1 MTIDSGGDSAG
12 DSAGVPWEGR
22 AFHENPDAADDGS
35 APERVI
41 EAIRLF
47 RAHEVGVGE
56 VVQALHDA
64 RLLLPLLATRGDEGV
79 GAHGQVVDKTQ
90 DLALVT
96 AAGPDGRP
104 VLPAF
109 TSTETMRDWNAS
121 ARPIPIGVPRIAL
134 AVAAEGTPLIV
145 VDPGSPTQFVLRRP
159 SFRALATGGPWV
171 PCFEDAEVLAAFLSA
186 SSDEASLFAVQLA
199 PGDPDARLAGAE
211 LLVQLSVR
219 DGLEKDELD
228 AMVARL
234 GERWAADPLIADRVD
249 SIGVVVER
257 VQSGE

>member
-1 MTIDSGGDSAG
+1 MG

-22 AFHENPDAADDGS
+22 SFHENPDAADDGA

-41 EAIRLF
+41 EAIRRF
-47 RAHEVGVGE
+47 RAHEVGVAE
-56 VVQALHDA
+56 VVEALHHA

-79 GAHGQVVDKTQ
+79 GAHGQIVDKTQ
-90 DLALVT
+90 ELALVT

-109 TSTETMRDWNAS
+109 TSTDTMRDWNAT

-159 SFRALATGGPWV
+159 SFRALATGEPWV
-171 PCFEDAEVLAAFLSA
+171 PCFEDPAVLESFLNASA
-186 SSDEASLFAVQLA
+186 GERDLVAVQLA

-219 DGLEKDELD
+219 EGLEKSELD

-234 GERWAADPLIADRVD
+234 GERWAAEELISDRVD

-257 VQSGE
+257 V

>member
-1 MTIDSGGDSAG
+1 MGDGTG

-22 AFHENPDAADDGS
+22 SFHENADSSDDGS

-41 EAIRLF
+41 EAIRRL
-47 RAHEVGVGE
+47 RAHEVGVAD
-56 VVQALHDA
+56 VVDALHDA
-64 RLLLPLLATRGDEGV
+64 RLLLPLLATRGDEGI
-79 GAHGQVVDKTQ
+79 GAHGQLVDKTQ
-90 DLALVT
+90 ELALVT
-96 AAGPDGRP
+96 TAGPDGRS

-109 TSTETMRDWNAS
+109 TSTETMRQWNPA

-134 AVAAEGTPLIV
+134 AVATEGTPLVV

-159 SFRALATGGPWV
+159 SFRALATGDRWV
-171 PCFEDAEVLAAFLSA
+171 PCFEDPAVLEAFLE
-186 SSDEASLFAVQLA
+186 SSSGEPALVAMQLA

-219 DGLEKDELD
+219 DGLEKSELD

-234 GERWAADPLIADRVD
+234 GERWAADALIADRVD
-249 SIGVVVER
+249 SIAVVVER

>member
-1 MTIDSGGDSAG
+1 MS

-22 AFHENPDAADDGS
+22 SFHENPDAADDGA

-41 EAIRLF
+41 EAIRRF
-47 RAHEVGVGE
+47 RAHEVGVAE
-56 VVQALHDA
+56 VVEALHHA

-79 GAHGQVVDKTQ
+79 GAHGQTVDKTQ
-90 DLALVT
+90 ELALVT

-109 TSTETMRDWNAS
+109 TSTETMRDWNAT

-159 SFRALATGGPWV
+159 SFRALATGEPWV
-171 PCFEDAEVLAAFLSA
+171 PCFEDPAVLESFLNASA
-186 SSDEASLFAVQLA
+186 GERDLVAVQLA

-219 DGLEKDELD
+219 EGLEKSELD

-234 GERWAADPLIADRVD
+234 GERWAAEGLISDRVD

-257 VQSGE
+257 V

>member
-1 MTIDSGGDSAG
+1 MSREA

-22 AFHENPDAADDGS
+22 SFHENPDAADDGG

-41 EAIRLF
+41 EAIRRF
-47 RAHEVGVGE
+47 RSREVGVAE
-56 VVQALHDA
+56 VVAALHES

-90 DLALVT
+90 ELALVT

-109 TSTETMRDWNAS
+109 TSTATMRDWNAA

-159 SFRALATGGPWV
+159 SFRALATGEPWI
-171 PCFEDAEVLAAFLSA
+171 PCFEDPAVLDAFLASSSGESSLAAM
-186 SSDEASLFAVQLA
+186 QLA

-211 LLVQLSVR
+211 LLVQLSIR
-219 DGLEKDELD
+219 DGLAKDELD

-234 GERWAADPLIADRVD
+234 GERWAADELIADRVD
-249 SIGVVVER
+249 SIGVVVEA
-257 VQSGE
+257 VG

>member
-1 MTIDSGGDSAG
+1 MGG
-12 DSAGVPWEGR
+12 DSAGVPWAGR
-22 AFHENPDAADDGS
+22 SFRDNPDAADDGT

-41 EAIRLF
+41 EAIRRF
-47 RAHEVGVGE
+47 RAHEVGVAE
-56 VVQALHDA
+56 VVEALHDA
-64 RLLLPLLATRGDEGV
+64 RLLLPLLASRGDEGI

-90 DLALVT
+90 ELALVT

-104 VLPAF
+104 CLPAF

-134 AVAAEGTPLIV
+134 AAAGEGTPLIV
-145 VDPGSPTQFVLRRP
+145 IDPGSPTQFVLRRP
-159 SFRALATGGPWV
+159 SFRALATGEPWV
-171 PCFEDAEVLAAFLSA
+171 PCFEDPDVLAAFLAA
-186 SSDEASLFAVQLA
+186 SSDEEFLVAVQLA

-219 DGLEKDELD
+219 DGLAKDELD
-228 AMVARL
+228 AMLARL
-234 GERWAADPLIADRVD
+234 GERWAADQLIADRVD

-257 VQSGE
+257 VLTGE

>member
-1 MTIDSGGDSAG
+1 MGA

-22 AFHENPDAADDGS
+22 SFQDNPDAADDGS
-35 APERVI
+35 APERLI
-41 EAIRLF
+41 EAIRRF
-47 RAHEVGVGE
+47 RAHEVGVAE
-56 VVQALHDA
+56 VVGALHDS
-64 RLLLPLLATRGDEGV
+64 RLLLPLLATRGEEGV
-79 GAHGQVVDKTQ
+79 GPHGQVVDKTQ
-90 DLALVT
+90 ELALVT

-109 TSTETMRDWNAS
+109 TSTDTMRDWNPS

-159 SFRALATGGPWV
+159 SFRALATGEPWI
-171 PCFEDAEVLAAFLSA
+171 PCFEDPAVLEAFLATSG
-186 SSDEASLFAVQLA
+186 DEPALVAMQLA

-219 DGLEKDELD
+219 DGLAKSDLD

-234 GERWAADPLIADRVD
+234 GERWAADALIAERVD

-257 VQSGE
+257 V